1 MNSLYYGVL
10 WRFFFFINFIISG
23 EMTSFSLDDEG
34 NSFSSSLSPL
44 VTLSRKYVSL
54 AYLYQFLLFLLF
66 FTSFIYQFLLRLSP
80 WKYCT
85 SWFSSFTIYYNCA
98 VVVAVAVRFL
108 VLTRVVSLVLILIEC
123 NTQKFEGIDARPFF
137 NILKV
142 LWLHQK
148 EILTQRAHFQGI
160 VLIVQ
165 IIGYVVSMSFFKA
178 TIHKT
183 KHSKA

>member
-1 MNSLYYGVL
+1 
-10 WRFFFFINFIISG
+10 
-23 EMTSFSLDDEG
+23 MTSFSLDDKEYVDLLYWEG
-34 NSFSSSLSPL
+34 NSFSSSFSPL
-44 VTLSRKYVSL
+44 VTFSRKYVSL
-54 AYLYQFLLFLLF
+54 AYLYQFLLFY
-66 FTSFIYQFLLRLSP
+66 FTSFIYRFLLRLSP